1 MEQCGGNSQDLVAFE
16 NRPLRRFFFGDRER
30 RKMVCSK
37 FIFCGVKEGF
47 HNDTEYTPSMAAEI
61 VSALLKKRGLE
72 VCVYGGLAVY
82 PYDRGC
88 PRGGEPVAALKL
100 EGEANNIL
108 AIGEFLREELKQAT
122 LNIPLIGYGVPTLG
136 FVVQTSGNICDLGR
150 KWQETAK
157 KYMLTDGIHVSVG
170 LVDVGENLI
179 TLSADANP
187 YHILDLN
194 KWQNIALKICEEL
207 NLEEPVFQNVGYNF
221 LPEIGG

>member
-1 MEQCGGNSQDLVAFE
+1 MLIG
-16 NRPLRRFFFGDRER
+16 ER

-47 HNDTEYTPSMAAEI
+47 HNDTEYTPSMAKEI

-88 PRGGEPVAALKL
+88 PRGGEPVAAFKL

-136 FVVQTSGNICDLGR
+136 FVVQTSGNIYDLVR

-170 LVDVGENLI
+170 VVDVGENLI

-207 NLEEPVFQNVGYNF
+207 NLEEPLFQNVGYNF